1 MSGFFTVGVG
11 SCCWADSR
19 GRMRVLSCLM
29 AGHRVSPLTRS
40 GCQGH
45 SKCEMEES
53 QEVIAK
59 SETVGN

>member
-1 MSGFFTVGVG
+1 
-11 SCCWADSR
+11 
-19 GRMRVLSCLM
+19 MRVLSCLM